1 MRGGQREFLD
11 TEHELSTTAE
21 NETKTSM
28 KVNYKTAA
36 VCLSADV
43 KGKGPQLSISEALEK
58 EFVKPETGKE
68 LIEESGNLYCP
79 ECFLPLHPDP
89 KPENL
94 YIFLHALKYTTSL
107 GEFKTEMPEW
117 AAKGWKWDQS

>member
-1 MRGGQREFLD
+1 M
-11 TEHELSTTAE
+11 TVNHEMVAG
-21 NETKTSM
+21 
-28 KVNYKTAA
+28 
-36 VCLSADV
+36 CLSADDQ
-43 KGKGPQLSISEALEK
+43 GNGPQLSISEALEK
-58 EFVKPETGKE
+58 ESVKHETGKE

-107 GEFKTEMPEW
+107 GEFNTEMPEW
-117 AAKGWKWDQS
+117 AAKGWEWDQS

>member
-1 MRGGQREFLD
+1 MRGGQGEFSNKGPL
-11 TEHELSTTAE
+11 TE

-28 KVNYKTAA
+28 TVNHEMVAG
-36 VCLSADV
+36 CLSADDQ
-43 KGKGPQLSISEALEK
+43 GNGPQLSISEALEK
-58 EFVKPETGKE
+58 ESVKPETGKE

-117 AAKGWKWDQS
+117 AAKGWEWDQS